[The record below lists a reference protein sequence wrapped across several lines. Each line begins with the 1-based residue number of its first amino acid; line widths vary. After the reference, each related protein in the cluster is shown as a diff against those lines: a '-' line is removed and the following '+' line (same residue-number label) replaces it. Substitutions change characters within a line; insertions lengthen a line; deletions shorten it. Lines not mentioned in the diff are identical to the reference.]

1 MTVLKEA
8 GVKFYTQAFHK
19 WEEDMNENRF
29 SRLNQY
35 RSMWIL
41 VFFDLPTETATER
54 KVATKFRKNLL
65 DDGFAM
71 FQFSIYMRFCASREN
86 TDVHVKRTKRTLP
99 KKGKIGILQ
108 ITDRQFGMIELFHG
122 QKEIDPETPSQQLE
136 LF

>member
-1 MTVLKEA
+1 MNVLKEV
-8 GVKFYTQAFHK
+8 GVKFYTQAFRK
-19 WEEDMNENRF
+19 WEEDMDENRF

-35 RSMWIL
+35 RSMWVL

-86 TDVHVKRTKRTLP
+86 ADVHVKRTKRALP
-99 KKGKIGILQ
+99 KKGKVGILQ